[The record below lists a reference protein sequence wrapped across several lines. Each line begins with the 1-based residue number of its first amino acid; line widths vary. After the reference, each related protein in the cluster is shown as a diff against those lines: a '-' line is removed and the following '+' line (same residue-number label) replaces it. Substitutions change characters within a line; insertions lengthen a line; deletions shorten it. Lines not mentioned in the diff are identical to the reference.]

1 VSFEM
6 MQEIELDVQMIACES
21 PQGIAEVMV
30 PLLADITPQDVLD
43 LSDLLD
49 SGEVQMDSLDHYL
62 HFEQEGDNLL
72 VYIDEG
78 GSFTQESFNL
88 ENATE
93 IVTLVDTNIQS
104 THYED
109 IMKELLDN
117 NQIIT

>member
-1 VSFEM
+1 
-6 MQEIELDVQMIACES
+6 
-21 PQGIAEVMV
+21 
-30 PLLADITPQDVLD
+30 
-43 LSDLLD
+43 
-49 SGEVQMDSLDHYL
+49 
-62 HFEQEGDNLL
+62 LL